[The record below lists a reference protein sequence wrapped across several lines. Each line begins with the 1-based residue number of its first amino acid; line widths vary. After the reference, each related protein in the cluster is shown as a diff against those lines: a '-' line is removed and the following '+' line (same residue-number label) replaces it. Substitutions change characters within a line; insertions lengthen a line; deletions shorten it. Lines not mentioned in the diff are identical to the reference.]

1 MQDTSGTQTLP
12 DMKGRN
18 LTCIIIDDEPL
29 AVKLLQSYVEKTPG
43 LTLKATH
50 NSALQALD
58 FLTHDDAD
66 LIFCDIQMPDLN
78 GLQFARIIGHMK
90 SRIIFTTAYDQY
102 AVESWDTNALYYLLK
117 PIDYSN
123 FIKAV
128 SKAQQWFELT
138 HQAGQLTGTN
148 TQDTAD
154 NFKEEEDTPPVA
166 ILEDSFFVKSDYRL
180 VRIQRNKIL
189 FIEGLRDYVRIHI
202 EGRKTAI
209 VSLMA
214 IRHLEN
220 ILPQRQFLR
229 VHRSYIVNLDKIE
242 AYERGQSPMRT
253 KKPFKNT
260 FRNVPYSRKGHD
272 YGQRLPHFCPFLPTI
287 HDFSAEI
294 PHCIMILSYL
304 CRKNYFTI

>member
-43 LTLKATH
+43 LTRKGTH

-58 FLTHDDAD
+58 FPTYEDVD

-78 GLQFARIIGHMK
+78 GLQFARIISHMK

-123 FIKAV
+123 FVKAV
-128 SKAQQWFELT
+128 SKAYQWFQLT
-138 HQAGQLTGTN
+138 HQAGQHAGT
-148 TQDTAD
+148 TSQDITSAPQG
-154 NFKEEEDTPPVA
+154 EEEDTPPVA

-180 VRIQRNKIL
+180 VRIKLNNIL

-202 EGRKTAI
+202 EGRQTAI

-229 VHRSYIVNLDKIE
+229 VHRSYIVNLDKID
-242 AYERGQSPMRT
+242 AYERGQLVFGEKRVPISDANKETLQKYFSERT
-253 KKPFKNT
+253 IQ
-260 FRNVPYSRKGHD
+260 SKG
-272 YGQRLPHFCPFLPTI
+272 
-287 HDFSAEI
+287 A
-294 PHCIMILSYL
+294 
-304 CRKNYFTI
+304 

>member
-1 MQDTSGTQTLP
+1 MPMQDTSGTQTLP

-66 LIFCDIQMPDLN
+66 LIFCDIHMPDLN

-138 HQAGQLTGTN
+138 HQAGQLAGTN

-180 VRIQRNKIL
+180 VRIKLNKIL

-202 EGRKTAI
+202 EGRQTAI

-214 IRHLEN
+214 IRHLES

-242 AYERGQSPMRT
+242 AYERGQLVFGEKRVPISDANKETLQKYFSERT
-253 KKPFKNT
+253 IQ
-260 FRNVPYSRKGHD
+260 SKG
-272 YGQRLPHFCPFLPTI
+272 
-287 HDFSAEI
+287 A
-294 PHCIMILSYL
+294 
-304 CRKNYFTI
+304 